1 MVGLIF
7 RKVAEAKH
15 YTSFVIDYTFAVS
28 KIIF

>member
-1 MVGLIF
+1 MIGLIF
-7 RKVAEAKH
+7 QKVAEAKH